1 MADISDLERQQAL
14 IRAEL
19 DRMKP
24 EIWEILQGRGE
35 EWTERL
41 DQMLRDFAAHDE
53 DPWRIM
59 GKLAQ
64 LGFLHLLESH
74 VG

>member
-1 MADISDLERQQAL
+1 MADISDLGRQQAL

-41 DQMLRDFAAHDE
+41 DQMLRGFAAHDE